1 MAINLNLPSMMGTPY
16 TTEADKLISDIKS
29 FQAPDIPTPPPTIPK
44 LTGFG
49 DKLARIGGF
58 GDEPGELK
66 TKEELEKMTQAE
78 IDAYVRQRKQARRLG
93 TSEALIQ
100 FGEALQGKPAAQNAL
115 AREQARKNLEL
126 QNQYQKDYE
135 NAIRMAEQTNPQQ
148 ARLLRSLG
156 LPGYI
161 NLQQKRAEEYFLGSE
176 KPGSV
181 ERFSIYSNKLGRPVG
196 SVLKTDKKTI
206 AAVQADPDLQIVPLS
221 APPTPSDK
229 EPSINTWTITNAAGD
244 RVKDLVNPTQ
254 DELRAEVKAGN
265 FLNKTPVLSTAG
277 KGAKVKAE
285 EIKGWTTDDGLY
297 ERARGVNPLIASGN
311 RIIKNLYENPGS
323 VLITGDISQVF
334 AQMSEE
340 MAVAGYLIDPN
351 KKEAFVNKAP
361 SEVRSKFKD
370 LANSTSITES
380 QLLDFAYQIAKVRGQ
395 EGRGLSDQD
404 FKNFQK
410 IISAGRTAEQKIKA
424 LSNFIEG
431 IQSEVETGLQEE
443 KEYRNLQVGRDK
455 NNQEAID
462 VLQGIED
469 IYTVGFAPIY
479 NPYAQPTPTPGT
491 VEDPLGLRQ

>member
-1 MAINLNLPSMMGTPY
+1 MAIRNLFQDLGQRVGRGLMEVGGYDPMQQVSPE
-16 TTEADKLISDIKS
+16 EAAI
-29 FQAPDIPTPPPTIPK
+29 
-44 LTGFG
+44 
-49 DKLARIGGF
+49 
-58 GDEPGELK
+58 
-66 TKEELEKMTQAE
+66 
-78 IDAYVRQRKQARRLG
+78 RRSEGLG
-93 TSEALIQ
+93 
-100 FGEALQGKPAAQNAL
+100 ALQ
-115 AREQARKNLEL
+115 
-126 QNQYQKDYE
+126 
-135 NAIRMAEQTNPQQ
+135 
-148 ARLLRSLG
+148 RSLG
-156 LPGYI
+156 RSSAILSGDPRRI
-161 NLQQKRAEEYFLGSE
+161 ALAEEQIQKAAQDKLLQQLAQDPRYAEQIKLLRAGLDPRLVAGTS
-176 KPGSV
+176 KAGSV
-181 ERFSIYSNKLGRPVG
+181 ERFSVYSNKAGRPVG
-196 SVLKTDKKTI
+196 SVLKTDEKTI

-254 DELRAEVKAGN
+254 EELRAEVKAGN
-265 FLNKTPVLSTAG
+265 FLNKTPVLSEAG
-277 KGAKVKAE
+277 RGAEVKGK

-334 AQMSEE
+334 AQISEE

-370 LANSTSITES
+370 LANKTSITES

-469 IYTVGFAPIY
+469 IYTVGFTPIY
-479 NPYAQPTPTPGT
+479 NPYAQPTTGT
-491 VEDPLGLRQ
+491 VEDPLGIRQ

>member
-1 MAINLNLPSMMGTPY
+1 MAGGIPTTNLQVPTVPQPTVPQPTATPY
-16 TTEADKLISDIKS
+16 NRQQQIGLALSALSDVFGKRDPIAGTMQR
-29 FQAPDIPTPPPTIPK
+29 QAFLQAQK
-44 LTGFG
+44 Q
-49 DKLARIGGF
+49 
-58 GDEPGELK
+58 
-66 TKEELEKMTQAE
+66 KEE
-78 IDAYVRQRKQARRLG
+78 
-93 TSEALIQ
+93 
-100 FGEALQGKPAAQNAL
+100 
-115 AREQARKNLEL
+115 
-126 QNQYQKDYE
+126 
-135 NAIRMAEQTNPQQ
+135 
-148 ARLLRSLG
+148 
-156 LPGYI
+156 
-161 NLQQKRAEEYFLGSE
+161 QQKLLQELAQDPRYAGMVRLYQAGLDPRMFAGATKSD
-176 KPGSV
+176 SV
-181 ERFSIYSNKLGRPVG
+181 ERFGVYDPTTNRLIGT
-196 SVLKTDKKTI
+196 VLKTDKQRINELEARGATVG
-206 AAVQADPDLQIVPLS
+206 ALRS
-221 APPTPSDK
+221 PTVVTDK

-254 DELRAEVKAGN
+254 EELRAEVKAGN
-265 FLNKTPVLSTAG
+265 FLNKTPVLSEAG
-277 KGAKVKAE
+277 RGAEVKGK

-469 IYTVGFAPIY
+469 IYTVGFTPIY